1 MKNVLFAALI
11 SVVVTTTSWAQ
22 AAPAR
27 PATPAQPAQPVS
39 PAQPGTAASS
49 AGQYQQNVRFDVTIT
64 ETGGPKPVTKTVS
77 LTVSPG
83 ANGSIRSTAYAP
95 GDPAA
100 APPPVSAQASPVS
113 WLNVDVR
120 ISGLVDNGVRA
131 SVNIEYQPY
140 LVDSKVKL
148 GAITAGSMSVFYDG
162 RRTQLLVAS
171 DPISDR
177 RTTIEVLAT
186 VLK

>member
-1 MKNVLFAALI
+1 MKNVLFATLI
-11 SVVVTTTSWAQ
+11 SALATTTSWAQ

-27 PATPAQPAQPVS
+27 PATPAQPAEPAS
-39 PAQPGTAASS
+39 PAQPGTAASP
-49 AGQYQQNVRFDVTIT
+49 AAQYQQNVRFDVTIT

-83 ANGSIRSTAYAP
+83 ASGSIRSTAYVP
-95 GDPAA
+95 GDPATVA
-100 APPPVSAQASPVS
+100 FPAQTSPGS

-120 ISGLVDNGVRA
+120 ITGVVENGVRA
-131 SVNIEYQPY
+131 QVNVEYQPY
-140 LVDSKVKL
+140 LADSKVKL
-148 GAITAGSMSVFYDG
+148 GAITAGSMSVFHDG

-177 RTTIEVLAT
+177 RTTVEVLAT